1 MVVVDVAAV
10 VGVVVGVAVVV
21 VLTGL
26 GVIGLP
32 GVSGLGLLSKSDPTG
47 MIFFRPPEGVS

>member
-26 GVIGLP
+26 GVIGHP

-47 MIFFRPPEGVS
+47 IIFFRPPEGVS